1 MVYNIE
7 YAYTSNIGKVRKN
20 HEDNFWC
27 DGDFLPAVNSGMEG
41 VTSGIIKAEEI
52 PAFAVFDGMGGE
64 SCGEMAAA
72 AAAEAF
78 DTYYQDNRKDF
89 ADDPR
94 MFLLELGKYMNSR
107 VCGYASDHNIISM
120 GSTAASVLFG
130 RDWYAASNLGDSR
143 IYVCRKGKLEQVST
157 DHVFM
162 GGNFRKAPLVQYLG
176 LEESDGV
183 LEPSFV
189 RGNLEEG
196 LRILL
201 CSDGVTDMI
210 TDEELCKMLSAEE
223 GIAEITGAVLEKAL
237 ENGGRDNTTL
247 ILLQA
252 VPGEENAKEGFFS
265 RLFGSFFGGRKSS

>member
-7 YAYTSNIGKVRKN
+7 YAYTSNIGKIRKN

-27 DGDFLPAVNSGMEG
+27 DGDFLPAVNSGTEG

-78 DTYYQDNRKDF
+78 DTYYQDNREDF
-89 ADDPR
+89 CDDPR
-94 MFLLELGKYMNSR
+94 TFLMELSSYMNSR
-107 VCGYASDHNIISM
+107 VCSYASDHNILSM
-120 GSTAASVLFG
+120 GSTSVSVLFG

-143 IYVCRKGKLEQVST
+143 IYVCRKGKLEQIST
-157 DHVFM
+157 DHVFK
-162 GGNFRKAPLVQYLG
+162 GGNFRKPPLVQYLG

-189 RGNLEEG
+189 RNSLEDG
-196 LRILL
+196 LRMLL

-210 TDEELCKMLSAEE
+210 TDEELCEMLST
-223 GIAEITGAVLEKAL
+223 GDSIAEITGAILEKAL
-237 ENGGRDNTTL
+237 DNGGRDNITL

-252 VPGEENAKEGFFS
+252 EAAEQNKKEGFFG
-265 RLFGSFFGGRKSS
+265 RMFKKVFGGRGSS